1 MGCGCYAQTRK
12 RQTFPILL
20 LEPETPTTLKRQ
32 GDCTEATGSLSS
44 EATESLSSEPTDSLS
59 SEVARLHEDSIV
71 CHDDF
76 SLENLV
82 RVVRALQ

>member
-1 MGCGCYAQTRK
+1 MGCGCYVQTRK

-59 SEVARLHEDSIV
+59 SEAVHLHEDSIV
-71 CHDDF
+71 CHDDIF
-76 SLENLV
+76 LGNLI